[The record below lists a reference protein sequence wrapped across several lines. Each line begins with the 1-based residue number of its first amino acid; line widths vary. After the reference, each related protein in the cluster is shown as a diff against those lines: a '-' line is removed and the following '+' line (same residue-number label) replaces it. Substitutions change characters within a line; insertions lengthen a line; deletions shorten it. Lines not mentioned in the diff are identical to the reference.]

1 MTSTDNQRLRIAIQK
16 SGRLSDESQSLFK
29 KCGLKLNVSD
39 RRLLAHVA
47 NMPIDIM
54 LVRSSDIPGLVMDGI
69 CDLGIVGDNTLE
81 EHALERILI
90 GENADFKKVSS
101 LRFGG
106 CRLSIALPE
115 EVEYKGVKS
124 LDGLRLATT
133 YPRLLNRFADE
144 NGIKFEMCQLNGS
157 VEVAP
162 RVGLADGI
170 CDLVSTG
177 TTLEANGLKE
187 VEVIFKSKAALIQ
200 ADQPLNAEKQKTL
213 NTLLP
218 RIQGV
223 LKARESK
230 YIMLHAPKDKLTDVV
245 ALMPGSETPTVL
257 PLADRDDRVAIHVVS
272 TETFFWETMEELT
285 ELGCNSILVVPIEK
299 MMG

>member
-1 MTSTDNQRLRIAIQK
+1 MTKTDTARLRIAIQK

-29 KCGLKLNVSD
+29 SCGMKINLAD

-54 LVRSSDIPGLVMDGI
+54 LVRSSDIPGLVMDGV

-81 EHALERILI
+81 EHALDRQLT
-90 GENADFKKVSS
+90 GEASEYEKVCS
-101 LRFGG
+101 LKFGR

-115 EVEYKGVKS
+115 EVEYQGIKS

-133 YPRLLNRFADE
+133 YPRLLNRFAQD
-144 NGIKFEMCQLNGS
+144 NNIKFELCTLNGS

-187 VEVIFKSKAALIQ
+187 VEIIYQSKAALIK
-200 ADQPLNAEKQKTL
+200 ADKALSEEKQKML
-213 NTLLP
+213 DTLLP

-223 LKARESK
+223 LKAKESK
-230 YIMLHAPKDKLTDVV
+230 YIMMHAPKDKLNEVV

-257 PLADRDDRVAIHVVS
+257 PLAERTDRVAIHMVS
-272 TETFFWETMEELT
+272 SETFFWETMEELKA
-285 ELGCNSILVVPIEK
+285 LGCNAILVMPIEK